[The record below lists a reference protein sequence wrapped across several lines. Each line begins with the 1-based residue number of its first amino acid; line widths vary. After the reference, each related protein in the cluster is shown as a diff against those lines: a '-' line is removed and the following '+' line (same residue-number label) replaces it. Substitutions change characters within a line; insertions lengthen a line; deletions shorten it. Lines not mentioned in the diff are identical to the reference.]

1 MRCLYFDGKRCYADP
16 PIRAV
21 AATFAPS
28 DKDKEEY
35 CETKDFE
42 NCPRLKARLANKKL

>member
-21 AATFAPS
+21 AATFVPS
-28 DKDKEEY
+28 DKDREEF